1 MKWIRFALAIG
12 VVGLAFTAASA
23 QSGGLTIVVSDE
35 VGPLPGAIVTI
46 SHETGYVKTTS
57 VQTNVQ
63 GEAMFP
69 VLRPGRGYLVE
80 VSMSNYGTQ
89 RVSDIQVKINDNQRI
104 PVVLAQ
110 EMVETV
116 KVVADGQVVKLEDT
130 QKSTKFSEEFV
141 QDLPVPGRFYQNV
154 LTLAP
159 GVQDADGDG
168 NPNVHG
174 SRERDFKATV
184 SGVSNVDPLTGQQ
197 MSQVN
202 PNSIEEMEVITAGAG
217 AEFSRAQGGFA
228 NIIQKQGSNE
238 FEGVFEFYYRSHLL
252 DGTGAFDAS
261 PNLPKV
267 DFQSLQPS
275 FQLSGP
281 IFKDRLW
288 YRLSHEFIDTE
299 LPVPTSGG
307 LVVQT
312 VRQGIH
318 SDQLTWQVSPRN
330 KLAYQYQS
338 DPLEVNGFG
347 VSSLT
352 SFESAQFRD
361 RTSKTQTLSW
371 TAPMSPKILVESL
384 VSWQD
389 LNTIIKPTTE
399 GISNSCAL
407 GEPFLESAQCFD
419 VDIGL
424 VTGSYWQTND
434 DNRQRLTVSSKATLY
449 GGRFWGMSH
458 QFKIGLVAENERYF
472 RALERRPN
480 LTRFLIDLSDQQD
493 QGTDEGA
500 TRLAIIFANVA
511 VPRTE
516 DVRATGTNWGLFLED
531 QVRIRQNLSMTLG
544 LRFDREEINSNG
556 NTPLD
561 PESQFAAFLE
571 RVSRLSPSIDA
582 ATTLTQ
588 FFTGYENVTD
598 FVDQLATDLGENPDN
613 IVLSHAANQSQFW
626 SLARRQENI
635 SIVNNNL
642 APRFSLSWDPWS
654 NNKTRFAVTAGRY
667 YDKLFL
673 NIPLIELEPA
683 NANLIYNSE
692 PDAGG
697 VQGAFRVT
705 GLRSS
710 VNPTVNISSVTRDL
724 RTPYQDEWTL
734 GFEREIFAETSI
746 SVDYI
751 NRRFRDQLQDYDLN
765 HAPGD
770 FGRCV
775 AATPTNPATI
785 APVMPTDPDFNPEF
799 GNGDGILDDCGGRII
814 PRAPE
819 EEVDPTSVFL
829 DKGKRLEEPDGK
841 TDLYLQNPGWGD
853 IFLVGNFNRIDY
865 DGVVVALTRRQYR
878 SWEMQASYTWSKAK
892 GDGEDFQ
899 QQLGDDRS
907 ILQDEKGYQS
917 YDQRHVVKVNATTI
931 TPWGFRL
938 GTSISWQSGLPYS
951 LAARELSFDQVHPRL
966 DNAGPN
972 SGRVRQVYLTSQR
985 NDQRN
990 DSYYNVDAKFTKEM
1004 NLGRGL
1010 NMQVSAE
1017 VFNLFN
1023 DGTLLIYNPLNQTG
1037 QQINGNNVD
1046 IRRFGRSW
1054 QLGFKLAF

>member
-23 QSGGLTIVVSDE
+23 QSGGLTVVVSDE

-46 SHETGYVKTTS
+46 SHETNFVKTTS
-57 VQTNVQ
+57 VQTNVR
-63 GEAMFP
+63 GEAVFP
-69 VLRPGRGYLVE
+69 VLRPGRGYLIE
-80 VSMSNYGTQ
+80 VAMSNFGTQ
-89 RVSDIQVKINDNQRI
+89 RVSEIQVKISDNTVI

-110 EMVETV
+110 EMIETV

-130 QKSTKFSEEFV
+130 AQSTKFSEEFV

-174 SRERDFKATV
+174 SRDRDFKATV

-238 FEGVFEFYYRSHLL
+238 FEGVFEFYFRSHLL
-252 DGTGAFDAS
+252 DGTGATDTA
-261 PNLPKV
+261 PALPKV
-267 DFQSLQPS
+267 EFQDLQPS

-281 IFKDRLW
+281 IFKDKLW
-288 YRLSHEFIDTE
+288 YRLSHEFIDRE
-299 LPVPTSGG
+299 RPVPTSGG
-307 LVVQT
+307 LIVQT
-312 VRQGIH
+312 TRQGIH

-330 KLAYQYQS
+330 KLALQLQS
-338 DPLEVNGFG
+338 DPLEVTGFG

-352 SFESAQFRD
+352 PFESSQFRD
-361 RTSKTQTLSW
+361 RTSSTQTISW
-371 TAPMSPKILVESL
+371 TAPLSPKILVESL

-399 GISNSCAL
+399 GINNGCAI
-407 GEPFLESAQCFD
+407 GEPFLENAQCFD
-419 VDIGL
+419 IDNSQ
-424 VTGSYWQTND
+424 TSGSYFQTFD

-449 GGRFWGMSH
+449 GGSFWGMSH
-458 QFKIGLVAENERYF
+458 QFKMGLTAENERYF
-472 RALERRPN
+472 RSLDRRPN
-480 LTRFLIDLSDQQD
+480 LSRFILNFDDD
-493 QGTDEGA
+493 QGGDVQPS
-500 TRLAIIFANVA
+500 RQAIIFANVS
-511 VPRTE
+511 VPRTA

-531 QVRIRQNLSMTLG
+531 QLRIRQNLSMTLG
-544 LRFDREEINSNG
+544 LRFDREEISSNG
-556 NTPLD
+556 NTPLS
-561 PESQFAAFLE
+561 PETELAGFLN
-571 RVSRLSPSIDA
+571 RLSNLSPSIDPS
-582 ATTLTQ
+582 TTLRQ
-588 FFTGYENVTD
+588 FYTRYENVDD
-598 FVDQLATDLGENPDN
+598 FINQLAQDLGVDPAL
-613 IVLSHAANQSQFW
+613 VPLSQSARQSAFW
-626 SLARRQENI
+626 PKARRSENI
-635 SIVNNNL
+635 SVVNNNF
-642 APRFSLSWDPWS
+642 APRFSMSWDPWS
-654 NNKTRFAVTAGRY
+654 NNKTRVAVTAGRY

-683 NANLIYNSE
+683 GANLVFNSE
-692 PDAGG
+692 PAGG
-697 VQGAFRVT
+697 GATGAFQVT
-705 GLRSS
+705 GLRAS
-710 VNPTVNISSVTRDL
+710 VNPTVNISAVDRNLT
-724 RTPYQDEWTL
+724 TPYQDEWTI

-751 NRRFRDQLQDYDLN
+751 SRKFRNQLQDYDLN
-765 HAPGD
+765 HAPAD
-770 FGRCV
+770 YGRCV
-775 AATPTNPATI
+775 AATPSNPATI
-785 APVMPTDPDFNPEF
+785 ESVLPTDPDFNPEF
-799 GNGDGILDDCGGRII
+799 GQGDGIIDDCGGKII
-814 PRAPE
+814 QRPPMADEDPVASV
-819 EEVDPTSVFL
+819 VDRGV
-829 DKGKRLEEPDGK
+829 RLEEPDG
-841 TDLYLQNPGWGD
+841 TPDLYLQNPGWGD
-853 IFLVGNFNRIDY
+853 IFLVGNFNKIDY
-865 DGVVVALTRRQYR
+865 DGYVLALTRRQYR
-878 SWEMQASYTWSKAK
+878 SWEMQASYTYSKAT
-892 GDGEDFQ
+892 GDGEDFA

-907 ILQDEKGYQS
+907 LLQDEVGYQS

-938 GTSISWQSGLPYS
+938 GASVSWESGLPYS
-951 LAARELSFDQVHPRL
+951 VLAQELSFDQVHPSL
-966 DNAGPN
+966 ANAGGN
-972 SGRVRQVYLTSQR
+972 VGRVRRTYLTGSR

-1017 VFNLFN
+1017 VFNLLN
-1023 DGTLLIYNPLNQTG
+1023 DGTVLIYNPLNQSG
-1037 QQINGNNVD
+1037 QQINGTNVD

>member
-1 MKWIRFALAIG
+1 MKWIRFALATG
-12 VVGLAFTAASA
+12 VVCLAFTAASA
-23 QSGGLTIVVSDE
+23 QSGGLTVVVSDE

-46 SHETGYVKTTS
+46 SHETGFVKTSS
-57 VQTNVQ
+57 VQTNVR

-69 VLRPGRGYLVE
+69 VLRPGRGYLIE
-80 VSMSNYGTQ
+80 VSMSNFGTQ
-89 RVSDIQVKINDNQRI
+89 RVSEIQVRISDNTRI

-174 SRERDFKATV
+174 SRDRDFKATV

-238 FEGVFEFYYRSHLL
+238 FEGVFEFYFRSHLL
-252 DGTGAFDAS
+252 DGTGASDVA

-267 DFQSLQPS
+267 EFEDLQPS

-288 YRLSHEFIDTE
+288 YRLSHEFIDRE
-299 LPVPTSGG
+299 RPIPTSSGI
-307 LVVQT
+307 VVQT
-312 VRQGIH
+312 TRQGIH
-318 SDQLTWQVSPRN
+318 SDQLTWQMSPRN
-330 KLAYQYQS
+330 KLAFQYQS
-338 DPLEVNGFG
+338 DPREVTGFG

-352 SFESAQFRD
+352 PFESSQFRD
-361 RTSKTQTLSW
+361 RTSETQTLSW
-371 TAPMSPKILVESL
+371 TTPMSPKILVESL
-384 VSWQD
+384 ISWQD
-389 LNTIIKPTTE
+389 LNTIIRPTTQ
-399 GISNSCAL
+399 GIANNCAQ
-407 GEPFLESAQCFD
+407 GEPFLENAQCFD
-419 VDIGL
+419 IDNSQ
-424 VTGSYWQTND
+424 TSGSYFQTFD
-434 DNRQRLTVSSKATLY
+434 DHRQRLTVSSKATLY
-449 GGRFWGMSH
+449 GGSFWGMSH
-458 QFKIGLVAENERYF
+458 QFKMGLTAENERYF
-472 RALERRPN
+472 RALDRRPN
-480 LTRFLIDLSDQQD
+480 LSRFILNFDDN
-493 QGTDEGA
+493 QGQGGDVEPQ
-500 TRLAIIFANVA
+500 RIAIVFANVS
-511 VPRTE
+511 VPQQAE
-516 DVRATGTNWGLFLED
+516 VRATGTNWGLFVED
-531 QVRIRQNLSMTLG
+531 QVRIRQNLSMTVG

-561 PESQFAAFLE
+561 PEAELATFLE
-571 RVSRLSPSIDA
+571 RLAQGGPSIDA
-582 ATTLTQ
+582 GFTLTQ
-588 FFTGYENVTD
+588 TFTGFEDVDN
-598 FVDQLATDLGENPDN
+598 FVNQLAQDLGVDPTL
-613 IVLSHAANQSQFW
+613 IPLSQTAKQSKFW
-626 SLARRQENI
+626 RTTRRSENI
-635 SIVNNNL
+635 AIVNNNF

-683 NANLIYNSE
+683 GANLVFNTE
-692 PDAGG
+692 PLTG
-697 VQGAFRVT
+697 QVT
-705 GLRSS
+705 GLRAS
-710 VNPTVNISSVTRDL
+710 VNPTVNISAVDRDL
-724 RTPYQDEWTL
+724 RTPYQDEMTF

-751 NRRFRDQLQDYDLN
+751 RRRFRDQLQDFDLN

-775 AATPTNPATI
+775 ASTPTSPATVQ
-785 APVMPTDPDFNPEF
+785 PVLPTDPDFNPEF
-799 GNGDGILDDCGGRII
+799 AGGDGIIDDCGGLTI
-814 PRAPE
+814 
-819 EEVDPTSVFL
+819 DPPPSADDPVGSVL
-829 DKGKRLEEPDGK
+829 DRGVRLEKPDG
-841 TDLYLQNPGWGD
+841 TPDLYLQNPGWGD
-853 IFLVGNFNRIDY
+853 IFLVGNFNKIDY
-865 DGVVVALTRRQYR
+865 DGVVLALTRRQYR
-878 SWEMQASYTWSKAK
+878 SWEMQASYTYSKAT
-892 GDGEDFQ
+892 GDGEDFA

-907 ILQDEKGYQS
+907 LLEDEVGYQS
-917 YDQRHVVKVNATTI
+917 YDQRHVVKINASTI

-938 GTSISWQSGLPYS
+938 GTAISWESGLPFS
-951 LAARELSFDQVHPRL
+951 LLAQELSFDQILPQL
-966 DNAGPN
+966 ENAGGN
-972 SGRVRQVYLTSQR
+972 AGRTRRTYLTGQR

-990 DSYYNVDAKFTKEM
+990 DAFYNVDAKFTKEM

-1010 NMQVSAE
+1010 NVQVSAE
-1017 VFNLFN
+1017 VFNLLN
-1023 DGTLLIYNPLNQTG
+1023 DGTLLIFNPLNQTG
-1037 QQINGNNVD
+1037 QQINGRNVD

>member
-23 QSGGLTIVVSDE
+23 QSGGLSIVVSDE

-46 SHETGYVKTTS
+46 SHETNFVKTTS
-57 VQTNVQ
+57 VQTDVR
-63 GEAMFP
+63 GEAIFP
-69 VLRPGRGYLVE
+69 VLRPGRGYLIE
-80 VSMSNYGTQ
+80 VSMQNYGTQ
-89 RVSDIQVKINDNQRI
+89 RVSDIQVRISDNTLI

-110 EMVETV
+110 EMIETV

-174 SRERDFKATV
+174 SRDRDFKATV

-252 DGTGAFDAS
+252 DGTGAADPAPS
-261 PNLPKV
+261 LPKV
-267 DFQSLQPS
+267 EFQDLQPS

-281 IFKDRLW
+281 LLKDRLW
-288 YRLSHEFIDTE
+288 YRLSHEFIDRE
-299 LPVPTSGG
+299 RPVPTSGG
-307 LVVQT
+307 LIVQT
-312 VRQGIH
+312 LRLGIH

-330 KLAYQYQS
+330 KLAFQWQS
-338 DPLEVNGFG
+338 DPLEINGFG

-352 SFESAQFRD
+352 PFESAQFRD
-361 RTSKTQTLSW
+361 RTSKTSTLSW
-371 TAPMSPKILVESL
+371 TTPLSPKILVENL
-384 VSWQD
+384 ISWQD
-389 LNTIIKPTTE
+389 LNTIIEPTVQ
-399 GISNSCAL
+399 GIANDCAR
-407 GEPFLESAQCFD
+407 GEPFLENAQCFD
-419 VDIGL
+419 VDNSQ
-424 VTGSYWQTND
+424 VSGSYFQTFD

-449 GGRFWGMSH
+449 GGSFWGMSH
-458 QFKIGLVAENERYF
+458 QFKMGLTAENERYF
-472 RALERRPN
+472 RRLDRRPN
-480 LTRFLIDLSDQQD
+480 LTRFILNFNDDDTGGDVEPQTI
-493 QGTDEGA
+493 
-500 TRLAIIFANVA
+500 AIIFANVS
-511 VPRTE
+511 VPRTA
-516 DVRATGTNWGLFLED
+516 DVRATGTNWGLFVED

-561 PESQFAAFLE
+561 PERELAGFLKRIE
-571 RVSRLSPSIDA
+571 SGGAVDPGTA
-582 ATTLTQ
+582 LTQ
-588 FFTGYENVTD
+588 FFTRYENVED
-598 FVDQLATDLGENPDN
+598 FVNQLAQDLGEDPDN
-613 IVLSHAANQSQFW
+613 IPLSQAARQSFFW
-626 SLARRQENI
+626 PRARHRENI
-635 SIVNNNL
+635 SIVNNNF

-683 NANLIYNSE
+683 GANLIFNSE
-692 PDAGG
+692 PRAGG
-697 VQGAFRVT
+697 VFEVT
-705 GLRSS
+705 GLRAS
-710 VNPTVNISSVTRDL
+710 VNPTVNISAVDRGL
-724 RTPYQDEWTL
+724 GTPYQDEWTF

-746 SVDYI
+746 SIDYI
-751 NRRFRDQLQDYDLN
+751 NRRFRDQLQDIDLN

-770 FGRCV
+770 YGRCV
-775 AATPTNPATI
+775 AASTSAPATI
-785 APVMPTDPDFNPEF
+785 QQVMPGDPDYNPEF
-799 GNGDGILDDCGGRII
+799 GFGDGIIDDCGGEII
-814 PRAPE
+814 RQPLQE
-819 EEVDPTSVFL
+819 DEDPVAAITDSGV
-829 DKGKRLEEPDGK
+829 RLEKPDGVA
-841 TDLYLQNPGWGD
+841 DLYLQNPGWGD
-853 IFLVGNFNRIDY
+853 IFLVGNFNKIDY
-865 DGVVVALTRRQYR
+865 DGVVLALTRRQYR
-878 SWEMQASYTWSKAK
+878 SWEMQASYTYSKAK

-907 ILQDEKGYQS
+907 LLQDEAGYQS
-917 YDQRHVVKVNATTI
+917 YDQRHVVKLNATTI

-938 GTSISWQSGLPYS
+938 GTAISWESGLPFS
-951 LAARELSFDQVHPRL
+951 LLAQELSFDQILPQL
-966 DNAGPN
+966 ANAGGN
-972 SGRVRQVYLTSQR
+972 IGRVRRTYLTRVR

-990 DSYYNVDAKFTKEM
+990 DAYYNVDVKFTKEM

-1010 NMQVSAE
+1010 NMQISAE
-1017 VFNLFN
+1017 VFNLLN
-1023 DGTLLIYNPLNQTG
+1023 DGTLLIFNPLNSTG
-1037 QQINGNNVD
+1037 QQINGRNVD